1 MPENIDESLLPHLS
15 AFERIKHLEKDGREW
30 WSARELMLLLTYSK
44 WQDFHKV
51 IQSAIEVYRNSG
63 GEDANAIFMAKRKDS
78 PNASKKYPQLD
89 YELTRHACYLSVLS
103 ADGSKP
109 AVALG
114 KTYFAITTEQ
124 YEQLQQVEEER
135 LRVELREKLKQH
147 HLELSARAH
156 QAGIRTAQ
164 QYAHFY
170 NAGHRGLYRETASQ
184 ILARKGLQ
192 AEQDFYNYMG
202 SLETA
207 ANDFRAT
214 LALTLLNMR
223 RVGDVPTAN
232 ATHYEAG
239 DAVRQTLLQKGIVP
253 EELPTPSKS
262 YQQLVLEQKE
272 RQKLLA
278 NYEYGL
284 WDNTGNDQDDQQGEL
299 EQSETIELGVKIT
312 IEQIQDDLQFTLASV
327 DVPVPGA
334 AYTSLAF
341 TDPVST
347 VIHLYWL
354 PRVPDDQICAAVM
367 AALDTYLTTIIREDE
382 QLNTLYTGKSPFHI

>member
-1 MPENIDESLLPHLS
+1 MPENIDEGLLPHLS

-51 IQSAIEVYRNSG
+51 IQAAIEVYQNSG
-63 GEDANAIFMAKRKDS
+63 GEDAEAIFMATRKDS
-78 PNASKKYPQLD
+78 PNARKKYPQLD
-89 YELTRHACYLSVLS
+89 YELTRHACYLVVLS

-124 YEQLQQVEEER
+124 YEQLQQEDR

-170 NAGHRGLYRETASQ
+170 NAGHRGLYRETASH

-192 AEQDFYNYMG
+192 AGQDFYNYMG

-214 LALTLLNMR
+214 LTLMLLNMR
-223 RVGDVPTAN
+223 RVGDVPAAN

-239 DAVRQTLLQKGIVP
+239 DAVRQTLLQKGVVP

-278 NYEYGL
+278 KYEYGL
-284 WDNTGNDQDDQQGEL
+284 WDNAGNDQDDQQAEQ

-334 AYTSLAF
+334 EYTSLAF
-341 TDPVST
+341 TDPEST

-354 PRVPDDQICAAVM
+354 PQVPDDQTCAAVM
-367 AALDTYLTTIIREDE
+367 AALDAFLTAIIRENE
-382 QLNTLYTGKSPFHI
+382 RLNALYAGKSPFNP

>member
-1 MPENIDESLLPHLS
+1 
-15 AFERIKHLEKDGREW
+15 
-30 WSARELMLLLTYSK
+30 MLLLTYSK

-51 IQSAIEVYRNSG
+51 IQAAIEVYRNSG
-63 GEDANAIFMAKRKDS
+63 SQDAEAFFMATRKDS
-78 PNASKKYPQLD
+78 PNARKKYPQLD
-89 YELTRHACYLSVLS
+89 YELTRHACYLVVLS
-103 ADGSKP
+103 SDGSKP

-124 YEQLQQVEEER
+124 YEQLQQAEEER

-156 QAGIRTAQ
+156 QAGIKTAQ
-164 QYAHFY
+164 QYAHFF

-184 ILARKGLQ
+184 IQARKGLKLG
-192 AEQDFYNYMG
+192 QDFYNYMG

-239 DAVRQTLLQKGIVP
+239 DAVRQTLLQKGIAP
-253 EELPTPSKS
+253 EELPTPSKG

-278 NYEYGL
+278 QYEHGL
-284 WDNTGNDQDDQQGEL
+284 WDSAGDDQSNPLGEL
-299 EQSETIELGVKIT
+299 EQNETIELGVKIT
-312 IEQIQDDLQFTLASV
+312 IEAIQDDLQFTLAYV
-327 DVPVPGA
+327 DVPVPEA
-334 AYTSLAF
+334 EYTSLGF

-347 VIHLYWL
+347 LIHLYWL
-354 PRVPDDQICAAVM
+354 PQVPDDRTCTAVM
-367 AALDTYLTTIIREDE
+367 AALDTYLTTIIENNER
-382 QLNTLYTGKSPFHI
+382 LNALYAGKSPFHT

>member
-1 MPENIDESLLPHLS
+1 MD
-15 AFERIKHLEKDGREW
+15 
-30 WSARELMLLLTYSK
+30 
-44 WQDFHKV
+44 
-51 IQSAIEVYRNSG
+51 
-63 GEDANAIFMAKRKDS
+63 KRKDS
-78 PNASKKYPQLD
+78 PNARKKYPQLD
-89 YELTRHACYLSVLS
+89 YELTRHACYLVVLS

-124 YEQLQQVEEER
+124 YEQLQQAEEDS
-135 LRVELREKLKQH
+135 LRIELREKLKQH

-170 NAGHRGLYRETASQ
+170 NAGHRGLYRETASH

-192 AEQDFYNYMG
+192 AGQDFYNYMG

-223 RVGDVPTAN
+223 RIGDVPTAN

-253 EELPTPSKS
+253 EALPTPSKS
-262 YQQLVLEQKE
+262 YHQLVLEQKE

-278 NYEYGL
+278 QYEHGL
-284 WDNTGNDQDDQQGEL
+284 WDESGDDQGDQQGEQ
-299 EQSETIELGVKIT
+299 EQGGTIELGVKIT
-312 IEQIQDDLQFTLASV
+312 VEQIQDDLQFTLDYV

-334 AYTSLAF
+334 EYTSLAF
-341 TDPVST
+341 PVPVST

-354 PRVPDDQICAAVM
+354 PHVPDDQTCAAVM
-367 AALDTYLTTIIREDE
+367 AALDTYLTTLIRENE
-382 QLNTLYTGKSPFHI
+382 QLNALYAGKSPFHTLE

>member
-367 AALDTYLTTIIREDE
+367 AALDTYPTTIIREDE

>member
-1 MPENIDESLLPHLS
+1 MPENNDESLLAHLS
-15 AFERIKHLEKDGREW
+15 AFERIKHLEQDGREW

-51 IQSAIEVYRNSG
+51 IQAAIEVYQKSG
-63 GEDANAIFMAKRKDS
+63 GEDADAIFMATRKDS
-78 PNASKKYPQLD
+78 PNATKRYPQLD
-89 YELTRHACYLSVLS
+89 YELTRHACYLVVLS

-124 YEQLQQVEEER
+124 YEQLQQAEEER

-170 NAGHRGLYRETASQ
+170 NAGHRGLYRETASH

-192 AEQDFYNYMG
+192 SGQDFYNDMG

-262 YQQLVLEQKE
+262 YQQLALEQKE

-278 NYEYGL
+278 HYEHGL

-312 IEQIQDDLQFTLASV
+312 IEQIQDDLQFTLA
-327 DVPVPGA
+327 
-334 AYTSLAF
+334 
-341 TDPVST
+341 
-347 VIHLYWL
+347 
-354 PRVPDDQICAAVM
+354 
-367 AALDTYLTTIIREDE
+367 
-382 QLNTLYTGKSPFHI
+382 

>member
-1 MPENIDESLLPHLS
+1 MPEDIDESQLPQLS
-15 AFERIKHLEKDGREW
+15 AFERIKHRNEDGREW

-51 IQSAIEVYRNSG
+51 IQAAIEVYQNSG
-63 GEDANAIFMAKRKDS
+63 GEDADAIFMAKRKDS
-78 PNASKKYPQLD
+78 PTARKKYPQLD
-89 YELTRHACYLSVLS
+89 YELTRHACYLVVLS
-103 ADGSKP
+103 SDGSKP

-124 YEQLQQVEEER
+124 YEQLLQAEEDR

-156 QAGIRTAQ
+156 QAGITTSQ

-184 ILARKGLQ
+184 ILARKGLRMG
-192 AEQDFYNYMG
+192 QDFYNYMG

-207 ANDFRAT
+207 ANDFRGT
-214 LALTLLNMR
+214 LALTLLNVR
-223 RVGDVPTAN
+223 SVADVPTAN

-239 DAVRQTLLQKGIVP
+239 DAVRQTLLQKGIAP

-278 NYEYGL
+278 QYEQGL
-284 WDNTGNDQDDQQGEL
+284 WEYLGDGQGDQQGEK
-299 EQSETIELGVKIT
+299 EQSETVELGVKIT
-312 IEQIQDDLQFTLASV
+312 IEPVQDDLQFTLAYV
-327 DVPVPGA
+327 DIPVTGA
-334 AYTSLAF
+334 EYTSLSF
-341 TDPVST
+341 TRPVST
-347 VIHLYWL
+347 LIHLYWL
-354 PRVPDDQICAAVM
+354 PQVPDDRTCAAVM
-367 AALDTYLTTIIREDE
+367 AALDTYLATIIEENE
-382 QLNTLYTGKSPFHI
+382 QLNTLYGGKSPFHA

>member
-1 MPENIDESLLPHLS
+1 MPEHIDESLLPHLS
-15 AFERIKHLEKDGREW
+15 AFERIKHLDKDGREW

-51 IQSAIEVYRNSG
+51 IQAASEVYQNSG
-63 GEDANAIFMAKRKDS
+63 GEDADAIFMAKRKDS
-78 PNASKKYPQLD
+78 PNARKKYPQLD
-89 YELTRHACYLSVLS
+89 YELTRHACYLVVLS

-109 AVALG
+109 VVALG

-124 YEQLQQVEEER
+124 YEHLLQAEEDR

-156 QAGIRTAQ
+156 QAGIKTAQ
-164 QYAHFY
+164 QHAHFF

-184 ILARKGLQ
+184 ILARKGLKPGQ
-192 AEQDFYNYMG
+192 YFYNYMG

-223 RVGDVPTAN
+223 RVADVPTAN

-239 DAVRQTLLQKGIVP
+239 DAVRQTLLQKGIAP

-278 NYEYGL
+278 KHEHGL
-284 WDNTGNDQDDQQGEL
+284 WDYTGDQQGEHKPG
-299 EQSETIELGVKIT
+299 ETIELGVKIT
-312 IEQIQDDLQFTLASV
+312 IERVQDDLQFTLAYV

-334 AYTSLAF
+334 EYTSLSF
-341 TDPVST
+341 TEPVST
-347 VIHLYWL
+347 LIHLYWL
-354 PRVPDDQICAAVM
+354 PLVPDDRTCEAVM
-367 AALDTYLTTIIREDE
+367 AALDTYLATIIEENE
-382 QLNTLYTGKSPFHI
+382 QLNALYGGKSPFHT

>member
-63 GEDANAIFMAKRKDS
+63 GEDADAIFMAKRKDS

-89 YELTRHACYLSVLS
+89 YELTRHACYLAVLS

-109 AVALG
+109 AIALG

-170 NAGHRGLYRETASQ
+170 NAGHRGLYRETASH

-284 WDNTGNDQDDQQGEL
+284 WGNTGNDQDDQQGEL

-312 IEQIQDDLQFTLASV
+312 IDQIQDDLQFTLASV

-354 PRVPDDQICAAVM
+354 PRVPEDQICAAVM

>member
-63 GEDANAIFMAKRKDS
+63 GEDADAIFMAKRKDS

-89 YELTRHACYLSVLS
+89 YELTRHACYLAVLS

-109 AVALG
+109 AIALG

-170 NAGHRGLYRETASQ
+170 NAGHRGLYRETASH

-284 WDNTGNDQDDQQGEL
+284 WGNTGNDQDDQQGEL

-354 PRVPDDQICAAVM
+354 PRVPEDQICAAVM

>member
-1 MPENIDESLLPHLS
+1 MPEHIDESLLPHLS
-15 AFERIKHLEKDGREW
+15 AFERIKHLDKDGREW
-30 WSARELMLLLTYSK
+30 WAARELMLLLTYSK

-51 IQSAIEVYRNSG
+51 IQAAIEVYRNSG
-63 GEDANAIFMAKRKDS
+63 GEDADAIFMAKRKDS
-78 PNASKKYPQLD
+78 PNAGKKYPQLD
-89 YELTRHACYLSVLS
+89 YELTRHACYLVVLS

-124 YEQLQQVEEER
+124 YEHLLQAEEDR
-135 LRVELREKLKQH
+135 LRVELRDKLKQH

-156 QAGIRTAQ
+156 QAGIKTAQ
-164 QYAHFY
+164 QHAHFF

-184 ILARKGLQ
+184 ILARKGLKPG
-192 AEQDFYNYMG
+192 QDFYNYMG

-223 RVGDVPTAN
+223 RVSDVPTAN

-239 DAVRQTLLQKGIVP
+239 DAVRQTLLRKGIAP
-253 EELPTPSKS
+253 EELPMPSKS

-278 NYEYGL
+278 NYEHGL
-284 WDNTGNDQDDQQGEL
+284 WDNAGDDQGDQQGEL

-312 IEQIQDDLQFTLASV
+312 IEPVQDDLQFTLAYV

-334 AYTSLAF
+334 EYTSLSF
-341 TDPVST
+341 TRPVST
-347 VIHLYWL
+347 LIHLYWL
-354 PRVPDDQICAAVM
+354 PQVPDDRTCAAVM
-367 AALDTYLTTIIREDE
+367 AALDTFMTAIIQDNE
-382 QLNTLYTGKSPFHI
+382 QLNTLYGGKSPFHA

>member
-284 WDNTGNDQDDQQGEL
+284 WGNTGNDQDDQQGEL

>member
-170 NAGHRGLYRETASQ
+170 NAGHRGLYRETASH